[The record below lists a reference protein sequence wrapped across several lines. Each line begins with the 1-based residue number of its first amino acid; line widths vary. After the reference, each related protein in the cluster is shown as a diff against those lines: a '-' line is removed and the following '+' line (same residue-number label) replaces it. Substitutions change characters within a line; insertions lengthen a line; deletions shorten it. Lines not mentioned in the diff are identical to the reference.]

1 MCAHVCVCVCAQ
13 SAYNDMKALLK
24 KSMDECVR
32 LSEEVVKLEG
42 QVGLTHVHIH
52 THT

>member
-1 MCAHVCVCVCAQ
+1 MCVRVCTQ

-42 QVGLTHVHIH
+42 QVGEIRSVPMHVSS
-52 THT
+52 